1 MSAPGP
7 KLVTM
12 SIPEQRLFAM
22 AVQALSTVIERIDG
36 GQWELPADS
45 GMSKGTVRELVEAH
59 ARDAQWTGHVLSGG
73 TIEDGNKVFGEHP
86 LGDDPKA
93 GWRVIAER
101 AETAALALDDPDK
114 IVHLSFSGAYG
125 EFTARDYLQQVIT
138 YHGLQAWDLARMIKV
153 DDTLPDELVR
163 GMTEML
169 APVAEQWRELG
180 VFGPVV
186 SVPADASDQDKLLAL
201 TGRQP

>member
-1 MSAPGP
+1 
-7 KLVTM
+7 M
-12 SIPEQRLFAM
+12 SIPEQRLFAL
-22 AVQALSTVIERIDG
+22 AVQALSAVIERIDG

-59 ARDAQWTGHVLSGG
+59 ARDAQWTGHVLTGG

-93 GWRVIAER
+93 GWRAIAER
-101 AETAALALDDPDK
+101 AEAAVVALDDPDE
-114 IVHLSFSGAYG
+114 IVHL
-125 EFTARDYLQQVIT
+125 FTARDYLQQVVS
-138 YHGLQAWDLARMIKV
+138 YHGLQAWDLARVIDV

-180 VFGPVV
+180 VFGPAVQ
-186 SVPADASDQDKLLAL
+186 VPGDASDQDRLLAL

>member
-1 MSAPGP
+1 
-7 KLVTM
+7 M
-12 SIPEQRLFAM
+12 SIPEQRLFAL
-22 AVQALSTVIERIDG
+22 AVQALSAVIERIDG

-59 ARDAQWTGHVLSGG
+59 ARDAQWTGHVLTGG

-86 LGDDPKA
+86 LGDDAKA
-93 GWRVIAER
+93 GWRTIAER
-101 AETAALALDDPDK
+101 AEAAAIALDDPDK

-125 EFTARDYLQQVIT
+125 EFTARDYLQQVVS
-138 YHGLQAWDLARMIKV
+138 YHGLQAWDLARVIDV

-169 APVAEQWRELG
+169 APVA
-180 VFGPVV
+180 
-186 SVPADASDQDKLLAL
+186 SDQGKLLAL